1 MMLPW
6 TLSVGAALSALLA
19 AASAECDREALF
31 KFADSYVF
39 AQENGHAG
47 YLENIA
53 DNFTYVENNK
63 THEITTGILN
73 NALVID
79 HRHTIADTIECA
91 TFTELVVTRNASGM
105 PAPYVI
111 GTQIRHSPGDMS
123 CYLIDSIV
131 TTEGHWLF
139 NATGTLYWVQRENWG
154 PIPEAERDSRDTLKA
169 AADAYLSM
177 WDNKSAID
185 AVPWGTPCARLEG
198 GVYTGNGG
206 PNDSCKVGIPTNNT
220 QAPNS
225 YRRYVIDETV
235 GAISVLCI
243 FEHLENAPDSHEF
256 RLEKGKP
263 SRDPHMAPAVGK
275 IPRCTEAGIV
285 AVITS
290 TFEKPRSSVQLCL
303 SPTSDLLATEADD
316 KTDRDRETPTDAS
329 SAPEPGPMARRLEEA
344 TEEALLTGGRAGRR
358 AVEEAG
364 FSEELKERLFARVK
378 DAQFRSENAAA
389 FAEAGMPT
397 SAGQATR
404 LMATSQPWTGTETTQ
419 DAVLRMLN
427 DAHKPLKPELRGRP
441 KMPDLQPVDM
451 RMGQEPRL
459 NAGRRAASAR
469 DKASAYSGMGLK
481 ELEKGLSEDEK
492 EAMKKEFR
500 DRFRPAARAM
510 PNTLTGLAS
519 LANERI
525 EDAIARGQFKNIPR
539 GRGVERDSRADNPF
553 IDTTEYIMNKMIK
566 RQDIVPPW
574 IEKQQELVRQAH
586 VFRTRLRNDW
596 KRYAARMIASKGG
609 SLEEQMNRARRYA
622 KAEELHNPRKRDVD
636 QIAVPTNSTDDPVMA
651 KMRQQGTP
659 ASADAPSPRVDQ
671 GEIIP
676 EDEPLP
682 PPFRDSAWIAA
693 EKSYM
698 DLSIGNLNALTRS
711 YNLMAPELAKKPYFS
726 LERELN
732 SCFADVA
739 PQLADVIKERAAKPS
754 PKSVLEALDGRQG
767 SVFDRFGGR
776 KAKVYESKAPHYGFR
791 EMWRDLF
798 TRQPS

>member
-1 MMLPW
+1 MA
-6 TLSVGAALSALLA
+6 TAKSSTAL
-19 AASAECDREALF
+19 
-31 KFADSYVF
+31 
-39 AQENGHAG
+39 
-47 YLENIA
+47 
-53 DNFTYVENNK
+53 
-63 THEITTGILN
+63 
-73 NALVID
+73 
-79 HRHTIADTIECA
+79 
-91 TFTELVVTRNASGM
+91 
-105 PAPYVI
+105 PYV
-111 GTQIRHSPGDMS
+111 
-123 CYLIDSIV
+123 
-131 TTEGHWLF
+131 
-139 NATGTLYWVQRENWG
+139 
-154 PIPEAERDSRDTLKA
+154 
-169 AADAYLSM
+169 
-177 WDNKSAID
+177 
-185 AVPWGTPCARLEG
+185 CARCAGSYLRNSAR
-198 GVYTGNGG
+198 Y
-206 PNDSCKVGIPTNNT
+206 SIPGRWRTHST
-220 QAPNS
+220 QTD
-225 YRRYVIDETV
+225 DE
-235 GAISVLCI
+235 A
-243 FEHLENAPDSHEF
+243 
-256 RLEKGKP
+256 
-263 SRDPHMAPAVGK
+263 
-275 IPRCTEAGIV
+275 
-285 AVITS
+285 
-290 TFEKPRSSVQLCL
+290 
-303 SPTSDLLATEADD
+303 
-316 KTDRDRETPTDAS
+316 DRDRETPTDAS

-344 TEEALLTGGRAGRR
+344 TEEALLAGGRAGRR

-364 FSEELKERLFARVK
+364 FSEELKERLLARVK

-397 SAGQATR
+397 SAGRGTR
-404 LMATSQPWTGTETTQ
+404 LTATSQPWTGTETTE

-427 DAHKPLKPELRGRP
+427 DAHKPLKPEPRGRP

-451 RMGQEPRL
+451 RMGREPRL
-459 NAGRRAASAR
+459 SAGRRAASAR

-481 ELEKGLSEDEK
+481 ELEKGLSEDER
-492 EAMKKEFR
+492 EAVRKEFR

-566 RQDIVPPW
+566 QQDIVPPW
-574 IEKQQELVRQAH
+574 IEKQQELVRQAR

-596 KRYAARMIASKGG
+596 KRHAARMIASKGG

-622 KAEELHNPRKRDVD
+622 KAEELHNPRRRDVD

-651 KMRQQGTP
+651 RMRQRGTP
-659 ASADAPSPRVDQ
+659 ASADAASPTADQ
-671 GEIIP
+671 GEIIS

-682 PPFRDSAWIAA
+682 PPLPPPFRDPAWLAA

-739 PQLADVIKERAAKPS
+739 PQLADVIRERAAKPS
-754 PKSVLEALDGRQG
+754 PKSVLETPEGRQG
-767 SVFDRFGGR
+767 SVFDRFGGQ

-798 TRQPS
+798 TRQPN